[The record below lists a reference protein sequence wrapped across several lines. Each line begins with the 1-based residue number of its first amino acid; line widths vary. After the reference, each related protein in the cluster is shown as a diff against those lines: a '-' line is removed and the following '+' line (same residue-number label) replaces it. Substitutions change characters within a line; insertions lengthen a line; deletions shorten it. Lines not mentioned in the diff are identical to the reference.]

1 MGCCHAFQKDQI
13 HVLNYED
20 NDGCGADDDQT
31 IAGVEKTQTAI

>member
-1 MGCCHAFQKDQI
+1 MEEAIRIQKI